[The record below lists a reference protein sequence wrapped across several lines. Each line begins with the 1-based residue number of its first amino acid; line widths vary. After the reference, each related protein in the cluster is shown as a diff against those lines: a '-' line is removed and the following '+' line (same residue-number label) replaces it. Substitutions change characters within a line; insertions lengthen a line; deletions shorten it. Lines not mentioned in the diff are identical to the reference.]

1 VVIVVRF
8 FALSCE
14 SLQQFAIH
22 YVPGSKTA
30 ADFLN
35 EGKHFLATKE
45 YDSAINAYS
54 EAVALEPENYM
65 NYFQVCKNLEVET
78 RHPQLADVNSN
89 RRLMMDKSSRNWL

>member
-1 VVIVVRF
+1 LYVW
-8 FALSCE
+8 FALSRE

-22 YVPGSKTA
+22 DLTGSKTA

-35 EGKHFLATKE
+35 EGKHFLASKE

-78 RHPQLADVNSN
+78 RHSWLMSISN
-89 RRLMMDKSSRNWL
+89 RRLMMDKS